1 MMNNIHNKI
10 LKYVNLFS
18 YLAKKSPSKP
28 AIFIR
33 HNRMKNSCCF
43 KLGHQ
48 ISPIGVSFIKGVYIY
63 RRVQSCLSVEVSRC
77 VSALEIVS
85 LIIRSNNGVHVTHI
99 HHETDSFNESLVV
112 TKIFHQEFNETIQL
126 TEMRRLSGFLKC
138 FCFFIVKHLVT
149 FVSNCYV
156 KAQVIGSRLKSLKI
170 KNSSRLAGGSLFLLQ
185 LRP

>member
-1 MMNNIHNKI
+1 MNNIHNKI

-48 ISPIGVSFIKGVYIY
+48 IFPIGVSYQRSLY
-63 RRVQSCLSVEVSRC
+63 RRVHSSVKVLECEVRL
-77 VSALEIVS
+77 VM
-85 LIIRSNNGVHVTHI
+85 RSNNGVNVTDI

-112 TKIFHQEFNETIQL
+112 RGEIFHYEFNETIQL
-126 TEMRRLSGFLKC
+126 TEIRR
-138 FCFFIVKHLVT
+138 VV
-149 FVSNCYV
+149 
-156 KAQVIGSRLKSLKI
+156 
-170 KNSSRLAGGSLFLLQ
+170 
-185 LRP
+185 